1 MERTFWQQP
10 STDDDRDDST
20 KIFFVC
26 FHHHRCGTEE
36 NWSRHDLQSHI
47 SSSIEAKKKLLT
59 FFFSFVA
66 FLWAMSREN
75 LKFSFISSSFRCFS
89 ALFNVHRPFDRYRN
103 RFWARVDP
111 WTYNNNN
118 HQWINEQS
126 LASGKILH
134 SHKVSLEFSSIFF
147 HIPTR
152 NLLPPQVEKKL
163 HFSLFY
169 LLTWIAFALHL
180 FKLFWQCCYV
190 FDNET

>member
-1 MERTFWQQP
+1 MF
-10 STDDDRDDST
+10 
-20 KIFFVC
+20 FFVC

-47 SSSIEAKKKLLT
+47 SSFIEAKKN
-59 FFFSFVA
+59 FWHFSFHLSF

-89 ALFNVHRPFDRYRN
+89 ALFNVHRPLDRYRN

-147 HIPTR
+147 HFPTR
-152 NLLPPQVEKKL
+152 NLLPPQVEKKTSFL
-163 HFSLFY
+163 AILSLDVNSFCLTFVQIVLTT
-169 LLTWIAFALHL
+169 LLC
-180 FKLFWQCCYV
+180 FW
-190 FDNET
+190 